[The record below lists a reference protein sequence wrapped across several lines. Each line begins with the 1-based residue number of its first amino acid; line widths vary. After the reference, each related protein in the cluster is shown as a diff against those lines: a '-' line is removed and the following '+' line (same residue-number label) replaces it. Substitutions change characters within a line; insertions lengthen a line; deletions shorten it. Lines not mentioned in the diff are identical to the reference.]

1 MKEDKELKNKKK
13 IAIVIDVEGW
23 AFYNSANQIKR
34 YLSKY
39 YDIDII
45 PMDIFDGNIVKM
57 LILSKKYD
65 LMHFMWRAQIS
76 WITNEFSKHYI
87 NSLGEEYEQFEN
99 EYLKGSNITT
109 AVCDHLFLDEAG
121 KDLTNFVCN
130 NVKSYIVIS
139 KKLYDIYS
147 RNDNIK
153 NPEMIISN
161 GVDLELFYKKN
172 KNKYNDLNDR
182 EIIIGW
188 TGNSKFLD
196 ETDDDLKGVKKIIKP
211 AVEELISEGYKIKLN
226 IADRNERFIPHDKM
240 PDYYNDIDIYL
251 CASRTEGAPNTILE
265 AMACGVP
272 IISTDVGIVPEVLGT
287 EQKKFIINRTKEDL
301 KNSIKELLNNREK
314 MKILS
319 EENLERVKKYSWEE
333 QANKYKK
340 FFDMNLE

>member
-1 MKEDKELKNKKK
+1 MEKSDNPNNKKK

-23 AFYNSANQIKR
+23 AFDNSAKQIKNH
-34 YLSKY
+34 LSNY

-45 PMDIFDGNIVKM
+45 PMDIFNGNIVK
-57 LILSKKYD
+57 LFILSKKYD
-65 LMHFMWRAQIS
+65 LTHFMWRGHIS
-76 WITNEFSKHYI
+76 WINSEFSKYYI
-87 NSLGEEYEQFEN
+87 STIGEQYEKFEN